1 MLQAVPTASSSPW
14 AALSLTPS
22 SLPPLWARSPKPPL
36 LHAEQSRLP
45 QPLLS
50 GVMLQCL
57 HPLNGPSVGSSALSV
72 FPWQCGDQDW
82 AQHSCGF
89 SGAEQRAGSARAAD
103 SALPDVPLSASRA
116 RCRLVLTPVSI
127 KTSSAQ
133 GAAWKGEGKEPWKT
147 PLSAFIPLLGWQHL
161 LASCSHCLGFS
172 LARPG
177 AVAALHEALVHPR
190 YTQLREHVSLWESS
204 CVYQWTGLSLK
215 LTPGAAASEAS
226 EIPKYFGA
234 VCAVQMSGVSG
245 DKLCRFL
252 PLPAI
257 LSHFHYLPFVEAVIY
272 CILQPCNL

>member
-1 MLQAVPTASSSPW
+1 MPGIVSCSWRTRPLGATCASAGSLHSPQAFADAQMESAVLQAVPTASSSPW

-133 GAAWKGEGKEPWKT
+133 GAAWKGEGK
-147 PLSAFIPLLGWQHL
+147 
-161 LASCSHCLGFS
+161 
-172 LARPG
+172 G
-177 AVAALHEALVHPR
+177 AMEN
-190 YTQLREHVSLWESS
+190 TS
-204 CVYQWTGLSLK
+204 
-215 LTPGAAASEAS
+215 
-226 EIPKYFGA
+226 
-234 VCAVQMSGVSG
+234 
-245 DKLCRFL
+245 
-252 PLPAI
+252 
-257 LSHFHYLPFVEAVIY
+257 
-272 CILQPCNL
+272 

>member
-1 MLQAVPTASSSPW
+1 MALPW
-14 AALSLTPS
+14 APLLCPCFPGNVETRTGPSTPVASVVLSRGQDQLELLTVLCLMCPCLHQGHGVGLCSHQCPS
-22 SLPPLWARSPKPPL
+22 KPL
-36 LHAEQSRLP
+36 LHR
-45 QPLLS
+45 
-50 GVMLQCL
+50 
-57 HPLNGPSVGSSALSV
+57 
-72 FPWQCGDQDW
+72 
-82 AQHSCGF
+82 
-89 SGAEQRAGSARAAD
+89 EQRGRE
-103 SALPDVPLSASRA
+103 R
-116 RCRLVLTPVSI
+116 
-127 KTSSAQ
+127 
-133 GAAWKGEGKEPWKT
+133 GKEPWKT

>member
-1 MLQAVPTASSSPW
+1 M
-14 AALSLTPS
+14 
-22 SLPPLWARSPKPPL
+22 
-36 LHAEQSRLP
+36 
-45 QPLLS
+45 
-50 GVMLQCL
+50 
-57 HPLNGPSVGSSALSV
+57 GSCWEEIL
-72 FPWQCGDQDW
+72 D
-82 AQHSCGF
+82 
-89 SGAEQRAGSARAAD
+89 R
-103 SALPDVPLSASRA
+103 
-116 RCRLVLTPVSI
+116 
-127 KTSSAQ
+127 
-133 GAAWKGEGKEPWKT
+133 
-147 PLSAFIPLLGWQHL
+147 QHL

-190 YTQLREHVSLWESS
+190 YTQLRAHVSLWESS

-272 CILQPCNL
+272 CILQPCNLCLLFSYNSFQAFRSNSSMYPTAFHCHTGGSPTSLCTSTLFLVTCLFTC